1 MHHYHFLLK
10 LTILLGVIVCLN
22 QILRVSFSLNFL
34 RWIRR
39 MPAWLSAAV
48 QSKQKGGVADLFGA
62 RFAELDAERL
72 RLAEAIFELHI
83 DRRFAHRCVEPG
95 SEIGARI
102 KFGGRV

>member
-48 QSKQKGGVADLFGA
+48 QF
-62 RFAELDAERL
+62 FEAE
-72 RLAEAIFELHI
+72 
-83 DRRFAHRCVEPG
+83 
-95 SEIGARI
+95 
-102 KFGGRV
+102 GRYG